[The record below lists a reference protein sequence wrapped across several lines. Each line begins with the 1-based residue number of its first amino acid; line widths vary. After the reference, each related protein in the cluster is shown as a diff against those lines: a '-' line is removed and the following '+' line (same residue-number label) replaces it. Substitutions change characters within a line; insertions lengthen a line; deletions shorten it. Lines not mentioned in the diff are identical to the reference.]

1 MKITR
6 EDSSQLQVSLNIELE
21 SDDIEPYLERSYKRV
36 VNKVQIPGFRPGKA
50 PRYIVQ
56 TFMGKEAMVRE
67 SLDLIL
73 QESLDKAIKE
83 ENLETMGEPDVELVE
98 IEPLSFKAVVPL
110 EPAVDLG
117 SFRSLRLTPDPVEV
131 TDEEL
136 DASIEG
142 MRYDSAPWEPVERPV
157 KFGDLLTLDVDGTI
171 EGNSVVD
178 VQGAEFLPAQDNEI
192 PFPGF
197 SIHLEGIG
205 HGESKEFTL
214 AVPEDYR
221 DASIAGKEARFKVKV
236 SEIKEKQLPELND
249 EFAKGV
255 GDGHESV
262 DALRASVLEQ
272 MTQQAESTTRR
283 AFQEKVLLQVIE
295 GASIEFSELTAT
307 REIDHLMEDRTRA
320 LEGSRID
327 MDTYLKSVGKT
338 QEELREEL
346 RPVAQERLTR
356 AIVLRTLA
364 KDEDIDVT
372 SEEIDAE
379 VDSMVSGSANNS
391 DELRRL
397 FSSEDARSSIG
408 NTLLT
413 RKVLDRLAAL
423 VQAEDEEPAE
433 VEDAAATEGPEPA
446 DESDETEGAAPATD
460 EAGDEP
466 HEEGAEPDDA
476 DQPE

>member
-36 VNKVQIPGFRPGKA
+36 VNRVQIPGFRPGKA

-98 IEPLSFKAVVPL
+98 IEPLSFKAVIAL

-117 SFRSLRLTPDPVEV
+117 DFRTLRLTPDPVEV
-131 TDEEL
+131 TDEEMA
-136 DASIEG
+136 ASIER

-157 KFGDLLTLDVDGTI
+157 KFGDLLTMDVDGTV
-171 EGNSVVD
+171 EGQRVVD
-178 VQGAEFLPAQDNEI
+178 VQGAEFLPTQDNEI

-214 AVPEDYR
+214 DVPEDYR
-221 DASIAGKEARFKVKV
+221 DTGIAGKEARFTVKV
-236 SEIKEKQLPELND
+236 LEIKEKQLPELND

-255 GDGHESV
+255 GDGHESLE
-262 DALRASVLEQ
+262 ALRASVLDQ
-272 MTQQAESTTRR
+272 MTQQAESMAQRT
-283 AFQEKVLLQVIE
+283 FQEKVLQQVIE
-295 GASIEFSELTAT
+295 GASIRVSELTTT

-320 LEGSRID
+320 LEGSRMD
-327 MDTYLKSVGKT
+327 MDTYLQSVGKT

-346 RPVAQERLTR
+346 RPIAQEHLTR
-356 AIVLRTLA
+356 ALVLRTLA
-364 KDEDIDVT
+364 KEEDIDVT

-379 VDSMVSGSANNS
+379 VGSLVSGSADNS

-397 FSSEDARSSIG
+397 FSSENARSSIG

-423 VQAEDEEPAE
+423 VQAEDEEPAQS
-433 VEDAAATEGPEPA
+433 EDKAATEDPEPA
-446 DESDETEGAAPATD
+446 GEGDETEGAAPASD
-460 EAGDEP
+460 EAGDEAQ
-466 HEEGAEPDDA
+466 EEGAESDDA
-476 DQPE
+476 DQPA